1 MHQAAHIDLAHM
13 SSGKALTVGG
23 LAFGA
28 AMLSG
33 ATALAS
39 APKLLVFL
47 HVAIKQRAFQN
58 LLEGALPG
66 IQVMAVGRVGDLE
79 RSLKQGQDALL
90 SLPVVLAAQGL
101 TPSLRGHQKGV
112 PDEKYALVAVNA
124 APDPARLK
132 AVGTLDLLG
141 REGTTTFVHGLL
153 GARPKIERVTK
164 VEDLLPL
171 LQMQRVDAV
180 LMPARLLSDM
190 QSTSRL
196 NLVPRELP
204 TKVGLPAVAKT
215 GTQAAAVLRGIGKL
229 QHATSRSLGVD
240 EWR

>member
-1 MHQAAHIDLAHM
+1 M
-13 SSGKALTVGG
+13 SSRQSLATAGG

-28 AMLSG
+28 VMLSG
-33 ATALAS
+33 AKALAS

-47 HVAIKQRAFQN
+47 HVAIKQRAFQSM
-58 LLEGALPG
+58 LEAALPG

-79 RSLKQGQDALL
+79 RSLQQGQDALL
-90 SLPVVLAAQGL
+90 SLPVVLAARGL
-101 TPSLRGHQKGV
+101 TPSVRGHRQGA
-112 PDEKYALVAVNA
+112 PDERYALVAVDA
-124 APDPARLK
+124 APDPGRLK

-141 REGTTTFVHGLL
+141 RDGTTTFVHGLL
-153 GARPKIERVTK
+153 GAQPKIERVTK

-180 LMPARLLSDM
+180 LMPARLVPEIK
-190 QSTSRL
+190 STSRL
-196 NLVPRELP
+196 NLVPRELT

-215 GTQAAAVLRGIGKL
+215 GAQAVAVLRGIGKL
-229 QHATSRSLGVD
+229 PAATSRSLGVD

>member
-1 MHQAAHIDLAHM
+1 M
-13 SSGKALTVGG
+13 SPRKPLVPAGG
-23 LAFGA
+23 LVFGA

-33 ATALAS
+33 ARALAS
-39 APKLLVFL
+39 SPKLLVFL
-47 HVAIKQRAFQN
+47 HVAIKQRAFQSM
-58 LLEGALPG
+58 LEAALPG
-66 IQVMAVGRVGDLE
+66 IQVMAVGRVGDFE

-90 SLPVVLAAQGL
+90 SLPVVLSAQGL
-101 TPSLRGHQKGV
+101 TPSLKGYRQGS
-112 PDEKYALVAVNA
+112 PDEKYALIAVNA

-132 AVGTLDLLG
+132 AVGALDLLG
-141 REGTTTFVHGLL
+141 RDGTTTFVHGLL

-180 LMPARLLSDM
+180 LVPARLVPEI

-196 NLVPRELP
+196 NLVPRELT

-215 GTQAAAVLRGIGKL
+215 GAQAAAVLRGIGKL
-229 QHATSRSLGVD
+229 PAATSRSLGVD

>member
-1 MHQAAHIDLAHM
+1 M
-13 SSGKALTVGG
+13 SSQKPIVPGIAAGG
-23 LAFGA
+23 LALAA

-33 ATALAS
+33 GRALAS

-58 LLEGALPG
+58 MLEAALPG
-66 IQVMAVGRVGDLE
+66 IEVMAVGRVGDLE

-101 TPSLRGHQKGV
+101 SPSLRGHQKGA
-112 PDEKYALVAVNA
+112 PDEKYALVGVNA

-132 AVGTLDLLG
+132 AVGALDILG
-141 REGTTTFVHGLL
+141 RDGTTAFVHGLL

-171 LQMQRVDAV
+171 LQLERVEAI
-180 LMPARLLSDM
+180 LMPARLLPEI

-196 NLVPRELP
+196 NLLPRELV

-215 GTQAAAVLRGIGKL
+215 GTGFATILRGIAKL
-229 QHATSRSLGVD
+229 PAAASKSLGVD